1 LTACSALWLAGVGG
15 GAKMMWDY
23 ETTSGAPGSPPPRW
37 PAASRVKRRPG
48 RATLLLMAHPQCPC
62 SRATIGELSTLV
74 TQLGERPTVYVL
86 VFKPRDFPSGW
97 ERSDIWTAAARIPGV
112 SVRADEDGEE
122 AARFGAATSGQAVL
136 YDAEGRLQ
144 FSGGI
149 TNARGHRGESAGYRR
164 ILALATGGV
173 ADATTSRIFGCA
185 LADPR
190 DRK

>member
-1 LTACSALWLAGVGG
+1 
-15 GAKMMWDY
+15 MMWDY
-23 ETTSGAPGSPPPRW
+23 QTTPGEPGSPPKRW
-37 PAASRVKRRPG
+37 PVASHIERRPG
-48 RATLLLMAHPQCPC
+48 RATLLLMTHPQCPC
-62 SRATIGELSTLV
+62 SRATVGELSTLV
-74 TQLGERPTVYVL
+74 TQLGERATVHVV

-112 SVRADEDGEE
+112 SVHADEDGEE
-122 AARFGAATSGQAVL
+122 AARFGAATSGQAIL

-149 TNARGHRGESAGYRR
+149 TSARGHRGESVGYRR

-173 ADATTSRIFGCA
+173 ADATTSRVYGCA